1 MNGMLLLMPAL
12 VFGQTDGVVLPDGG
26 PFRERAAAVS
36 QAGSVTVAERPDAV
50 FANFIGENLPPS
62 DKGQFHIVLY
72 IDKHSPESRLLLRD
86 FQQYPSLSKL
96 REWSKF
102 IVIDRSESPA
112 AEARHMAQAL
122 DGADIPTVMVMASPE
137 HPKFG
142 RESRLGWKYAF
153 AGSGYGGDAALLSRN
168 IYDGLRNYY
177 RDHGVPI
184 EQCPGP
190 YCPNPNEPRQPA
202 QPNWPPPN
210 DPQDRDWDV
219 PRLPPL
225 DESQPTLPVPSISW
239 QPPAWVWAI
248 AGAAAVILLLAFHKR
263 TVGALLLSAMLAAS
277 AVADDKTEKKTEAP
291 KSIEQV
297 EPQGLSSPVE
307 DAYLYPPLTP
317 DLEWLDRSV
326 RDEVR
331 RAINPPKIESWLR
344 LSLNH
349 VEVKVDNAL
358 AGVNTAVQEALSWMG
373 WMFWLSA
380 VGHGTT
386 IAAVLY
392 LVRLTRQPANPQA
405 RRR

>member
-1 MNGMLLLMPAL
+1 MNGIFLLVPAF
-12 VFGQTDGVVLPDGG
+12 VFGQIDGVVLPDGG

-72 IDKHSPESRLLLRD
+72 VDQHSPESRLLLRD
-86 FQQYPSLSKL
+86 FQAHPSLAKL

-122 DGADIPTVMVMASPE
+122 DGADIPTVMVMASPD

-142 RESRLGWKYAF
+142 RDSSLGWKYAF

-177 RDHGVPI
+177 RDHGVPV

-190 YCPNPNEPRQPA
+190 YCPSPSQPTQPT

-210 DPQDRDWDV
+210 DNDWNV

-225 DESQPTLPVPSISW
+225 DESQPTSPLPSISW
-239 QPPAWVWAI
+239 QPPAWVWFI
-248 AGAAAVILLLAFHKR
+248 AGVAAVVLLLAFRKR
-263 TVGALLLSAMLAAS
+263 TAGALLLSAMLAAS
-277 AVADDKTEKKTEAP
+277 AVADDKAEKTEAP
-291 KSIEQV
+291 KPAEQI
-297 EPQGLSSPVE
+297 EPQGLPGPVE
-307 DAYLYPPLTP
+307 DAYLYPPLP
-317 DLEWLDRSV
+317 RDLEWLDRSV

-331 RAINPPKIESWLR
+331 RAINPPKIESWLS

-349 VEVKVDNAL
+349 VETQVDSAVS
-358 AGVNTAVQEALSWMG
+358 GVNTAVQEARSLMAM
-373 WMFWLSA
+373 MFWLSA
-380 VGHGTT
+380 IGHGVT
-386 IAAVLY
+386 IAAVVY
-392 LVRLTRQPANPQA
+392 LVRIVKG
-405 RRR
+405 RR